1 MAKRKKQTTIRCA
14 QFPEAMGVIL
24 LTIVVTA
31 FVVGTG
37 VYFWQNTSNKIA
49 ENTLNNKISILENR
63 LDNSDLMKKV
73 EDDASPI
80 QGATIEP
87 AEGSEPVEAVKEP
100 VYKDIRFDKCGQISL
115 FIYEDWYLSFADGIK
130 KQFVEPDDITSA
142 CYSNDGD
149 MLIAL
154 VYTDYCTPPAIFKFN
169 TQTKTLGI
177 TKIDGKGVNCISS
190 PEVFGKRVDN
200 VIKLVGTDGDAGCN
214 WENHYDYH
222 FQKNILELKRQYFVC
237 EGKEGKWTNY

>member
-1 MAKRKKQTTIRCA
+1 MAKRKKQTTIRCT
-14 QFPEAMGVIL
+14 QFPESMGVVL

-37 VYFWQNTSNKIA
+37 VYFWQNALDKIA
-49 ENTLNNKISILENR
+49 ENTLNNKIDILESR
-63 LDNSDLMKKV
+63 LGNSDSM
-73 EDDASPI
+73 EEESPKELP
-80 QGATIEP
+80 GELLEESP
-87 AEGSEPVEAVKEP
+87 EELPEEP
-100 VYKDIRFDKCGQISL
+100 VYKDIRFDKCGQISM
-115 FIYEDWYLSFADGIK
+115 FIYEDWYSSFVDGIK
-130 KQFVEPDDITSA
+130 KQFVEPGDITSA
-142 CYSNDGD
+142 CYSDDGD

-154 VYTDYCTPPAIFKFN
+154 AYTDYCTPPAIFKFN
-169 TQTKTLGI
+169 TQTKTLGR

-222 FQKNILELKRQYFVC
+222 FQKNVLELKRQYFVC
-237 EGKEGKWTNY
+237 EGKEGKWTDY